1 MENQSFKIQLKQIVK
16 EFLDVDNEIAT
27 LQKALRE
34 RKQKKEKL
42 SKLILGTMKTQD
54 IQQMNINN
62 EKLVYQVTKYNSP
75 LTKPYLNTVLKDF
88 FNSQEK
94 ANSVVEHILGNRSR
108 VEKVKLKRMGD
119 EVGALS
125 NFWVS

>member
-1 MENQSFKIQLKQIVK
+1 
-16 EFLDVDNEIAT
+16 
-27 LQKALRE
+27 
-34 RKQKKEKL
+34 
-42 SKLILGTMKTQD
+42 MKTQD

-108 VEKVKLKRMGD
+108 VEKVKLKRMG
-119 EVGALS
+119 EKKKNLTIEE
-125 NFWVS
+125 

>member
-108 VEKVKLKRMGD
+108 VEKVKLKRMG
-119 EVGALS
+119 EKKKNLTIEE
-125 NFWVS
+125 